1 MNQNDINNLRGKTAV
16 VGLAESGCGMA
27 SGWSAMEIMANS
39 VHDALDD
46 AGIKL
51 NEVDGVFAAT
61 AFHSMAAMSLSEYL
75 GLKPKFADGSQIGG
89 SSFLSHI
96 LTAALALDAGLIN
109 VAVVAYGSNQKSIG
123 GFKTISEAMPYEAQY
138 EPRMPVTAYA
148 LAAKRYM
155 HEFRASREDLA
166 NVAVSA
172 RDWALLNPR
181 AYTYDKGPL
190 TVEDVLSARP
200 IVDPLGKLD
209 CCLVTD
215 GGAAVIMTR
224 SDRAKDTKNTPIY
237 LLGAAM
243 EHHHRM
249 VSEMP
254 DLVRTSAIDSSQRA
268 FKMSSYK
275 ATDMDTIQLYDAFTI
290 NTLLFLED
298 LGFCKKG
305 EAIELV
311 KNNNIGPS
319 GSLKVNTNGGGLSCV
334 HPGMYG
340 LFVTLEAIR
349 QLRNSAGDNV
359 GERSGG
365 GWIDNAKL
373 SVAHGNG
380 GVLSSQ
386 VTNCLLYTSDAADE

>member
-1 MNQNDINNLRGKTAV
+1 MDQNDINKLRGKTAV
-16 VGLAESGCGMA
+16 VGLAESGCGLA
-27 SGWSAMEIMANS
+27 SGWSAMEIMATA

-51 NEVDGVFAAT
+51 KEVDGVFAAT

-75 GLKPKFADGSQIGG
+75 GVKPKFADGSQIGG

-96 LTAALALDAGLIN
+96 LTAAMALDAGLIN

-138 EPRMPVTAYA
+138 QPRMPVSAYA

-155 HEFRASREDLA
+155 YEFGASREDLA
-166 NVAVSA
+166 NVAISA

-181 AYTYDKGPL
+181 AYTHQDGPL
-190 TVEDVLSARP
+190 TVNDVLSARP

-215 GGAAVIMTR
+215 GGAAVVMTR

-249 VSEMP
+249 ISEMP
-254 DLVRTSAIDSSQRA
+254 DLVRTSAIESGERA
-268 FKMSSYK
+268 FTMSGYK
-275 ATDMDTIQLYDAFTI
+275 PNDMNTIQLYDAFTI

-305 EAIELV
+305 EAKELV
-311 KNNNIGPS
+311 KNNNIGPA
-319 GSLKVNTNGGGLSCV
+319 GNLKVNTNGGGLSCV

-340 LFVTLEAIR
+340 LFVTLEALR
-349 QLRNSAGDNV
+349 QLRNASGDDV
-359 GERSGG
+359 GKRLDG

-386 VTNCLLYTSDAADE
+386 VTNIWGVFDTL

>member
-155 HEFRASREDLA
+155 HEFGASREDLA

-298 LGFCKKG
+298 LGLCKKG

-359 GERSGG
+359 GERSDG

-386 VTNCLLYTSDAADE
+386 VTNVWGVSETL

>member
-155 HEFRASREDLA
+155 HEFGASREDLA
-166 NVAVSA
+166 NVSVSA

-386 VTNCLLYTSDAADE
+386 VTNVWGVSETL

>member
-359 GERSGG
+359 GERSDG

-386 VTNCLLYTSDAADE
+386 VTNVWGVSETL

>member
-1 MNQNDINNLRGKTAV
+1 MDQNDINKLRGKTAV
-16 VGLAESGCGMA
+16 VGLAESGCGLA
-27 SGWSAMEIMANS
+27 SGWSAMEIMATA
-39 VHDALDD
+39 VHDALED

-51 NEVDGVFAAT
+51 KEVDGVFAAT

-75 GLKPKFADGSQIGG
+75 GVKPKFADGSQIGG

-96 LTAALALDAGLIN
+96 LTAAMALDAGLVN
-109 VAVVAYGSNQKSIG
+109 VAVVAYGSNQKSAG

-138 EPRMPVTAYA
+138 QPRMPVSAYA

-155 HEFRASREDLA
+155 HEFGASREDLA
-166 NVAVSA
+166 NVAIAA

-181 AYTYDKGPL
+181 AYTHQDGPL
-190 TVEDVLSARP
+190 TVNDVLSARP

-215 GGAAVIMTR
+215 GGAAVVMTR

-249 VSEMP
+249 ISEMP
-254 DLVRTSAIDSSQRA
+254 DLVRTSAIESGERA
-268 FKMSSYK
+268 FSMSGY
-275 ATDMDTIQLYDAFTI
+275 TPNDMSTIQLYDAFTI

-305 EAIELV
+305 EAKELV
-311 KNNNIGPS
+311 KNNNIGPA
-319 GSLKVNTNGGGLSCV
+319 GNLKVNTNGGGLSCV

-340 LFVTLEAIR
+340 LFVTLEALR
-349 QLRNSAGDNV
+349 QLRNASGDDV
-359 GERSGG
+359 GKRLDG
-365 GWIDNAKL
+365 GWINNAKL

-386 VTNCLLYTSDAADE
+386 VTNIWGVSDTL

>member
-61 AFHSMAAMSLSEYL
+61 AFHSRAAMSLSEYL

-386 VTNCLLYTSDAADE
+386 VTNVWGVSETL

>member
-1 MNQNDINNLRGKTAV
+1 MDQNDINRLRGKTAV
-16 VGLAESGCGMA
+16 VGLAESGCGLA
-27 SGWSAMEIMANS
+27 SGWSAMEIMAS
-39 VHDALDD
+39 AVHDALDD

-51 NEVDGVFAAT
+51 KEVDGVFAAT

-75 GLKPKFADGSQIGG
+75 GVKPKFADGSQIGG

-96 LTAALALDAGLIN
+96 LTAAMALDAGLIN

-138 EPRMPVTAYA
+138 QPRMPVSAYA

-155 HEFRASREDLA
+155 YEFGASREDLA
-166 NVAVSA
+166 NVAIAA

-181 AYTYDKGPL
+181 AYTHQDGPL
-190 TVEDVLSARP
+190 TVNDVLSARP

-215 GGAAVIMTR
+215 GGAAVVMTR

-249 VSEMP
+249 ISEMP
-254 DLVRTSAIDSSQRA
+254 DLVRTSAIESGKRA
-268 FKMSSYK
+268 FGMSGYK
-275 ATDMDTIQLYDAFTI
+275 ANDMSTVQLYDAFTI

-305 EAIELV
+305 EAKELV
-311 KNNNIGPS
+311 KNKNIGPD
-319 GSLKVNTNGGGLSCV
+319 GNLKVNTNGGGLSCV

-340 LFVTLEAIR
+340 LFVTLEALR
-349 QLRNSAGDNV
+349 QLRNASGDDV
-359 GERSGG
+359 GERLEG
-365 GWIDNAKL
+365 GWVDNAKL

-386 VTNCLLYTSDAADE
+386 VTNIWGVSDTL

>member
-1 MNQNDINNLRGKTAV
+1 MDQNDINKLRGKTAV
-16 VGLAESGCGMA
+16 VGLAESGCGLA
-27 SGWSAMEIMANS
+27 SGWSAMEIMATA

-51 NEVDGVFAAT
+51 KEVDGVFAAT

-75 GLKPKFADGSQIGG
+75 GVKPKFADGSQIGG

-96 LTAALALDAGLIN
+96 LTAAMALDAGLIN

-138 EPRMPVTAYA
+138 QPRMPVSAYA

-155 HEFRASREDLA
+155 YEFGASREDLA
-166 NVAVSA
+166 NVAIAA

-181 AYTYDKGPL
+181 AYTHHDGPL
-190 TVEDVLSARP
+190 NVNDVLSARP

-215 GGAAVIMTR
+215 GGAAIVMTR
-224 SDRAKDTKNTPIY
+224 SDRAKDTKKTPIY

-249 VSEMP
+249 ISEMP
-254 DLVRTSAIDSSQRA
+254 NLVRTSAIESGIRA
-268 FKMSSYK
+268 FKMSGY
-275 ATDMDTIQLYDAFTI
+275 TQEDMDTIQLYDAFTI

-305 EAIELV
+305 EAAELI

-340 LFVTLEAIR
+340 LFVTLEALR
-349 QLRNSAGDNV
+349 QLRNASGDDV
-359 GERSGG
+359 GKRLDG

-386 VTNCLLYTSDAADE
+386 VTNIWGVSDTL

>member
-1 MNQNDINNLRGKTAV
+1 MDQNDINKLRGKTAV
-16 VGLAESGCGMA
+16 VGLAESGCGLA
-27 SGWSAMEIMANS
+27 SGWSAMEIMATA

-46 AGIKL
+46 AGVKL
-51 NEVDGVFAAT
+51 KEVDGVFAAT

-75 GLKPKFADGSQIGG
+75 GVKPKFADGSQIGG

-96 LTAALALDAGLIN
+96 LTAAMALDVGLIN
-109 VAVVAYGSNQKSIG
+109 VAVVAYGSNQKSVG

-138 EPRMPVTAYA
+138 QPRMPVSAYA

-155 HEFRASREDLA
+155 YEFGASREDLA
-166 NVAVSA
+166 NVAIAA
-172 RDWALLNPR
+172 RNWALLNPR
-181 AYTYDKGPL
+181 AYTHQDGPL
-190 TVEDVLSARP
+190 TANDILSARP

-215 GGAAVIMTR
+215 GGAAVVMTR
-224 SDRAKDTKNTPIY
+224 SDRAKDTKNTPVY

-249 VSEMP
+249 ISEMP
-254 DLVRTSAIDSSQRA
+254 DLVRTSAIDSGKRA
-268 FKMSSYK
+268 FDMSGYS
-275 ATDMDTIQLYDAFTI
+275 ASDMDTIQLYDAFTI

-305 EAIELV
+305 EAAELV
-311 KNNNIGPS
+311 KNNNIGPT

-340 LFVTLEAIR
+340 LFVTLEALR
-349 QLRNSAGDNV
+349 QLRNASGDDV
-359 GERSGG
+359 GQRIDG
-365 GWIDNAKL
+365 GWIDKAKL

-386 VTNCLLYTSDAADE
+386 VTNIWGVSDTL

>member
-155 HEFRASREDLA
+155 HEFGASRQDLA

-386 VTNCLLYTSDAADE
+386 VTNVWGVSETL

>member
-155 HEFRASREDLA
+155 HEFGASREDLA

-215 GGAAVIMTR
+215 GGAAVIMTK

-359 GERSGG
+359 GERSDG

-386 VTNCLLYTSDAADE
+386 VTNVWGVSETL

>member
-16 VGLAESGCGMA
+16 VGLAESGCGIA

-155 HEFRASREDLA
+155 HEFGASREDLA

-190 TVEDVLSARP
+190 TIEDVLSARP

-215 GGAAVIMTR
+215 GGAAVVMTR

-254 DLVRTSAIDSSQRA
+254 DLVRTSAIDSSQIA

-275 ATDMDTIQLYDAFTI
+275 ATDMDSIQLYDAFTI

-359 GERSGG
+359 GERSDG

-386 VTNCLLYTSDAADE
+386 VTNVWGVSETL

>member
-155 HEFRASREDLA
+155 HEFGASREDLA

-298 LGFCKKG
+298 LGFCKKC

-386 VTNCLLYTSDAADE
+386 VTNVWGVSETL

>member
-16 VGLAESGCGMA
+16 VGLAESGCGIA

-155 HEFRASREDLA
+155 HEFGASREDLA

-181 AYTYDKGPL
+181 AYTYEKGPL
-190 TVEDVLSARP
+190 TIEDVLSARP

-215 GGAAVIMTR
+215 GGAAVVMTR

-275 ATDMDTIQLYDAFTI
+275 ATDMDSIQLYDAFTI

-359 GERSGG
+359 GERLGG

-386 VTNCLLYTSDAADE
+386 VTNVWGVSETL

>member
-1 MNQNDINNLRGKTAV
+1 MDQNDINKLRGKTAV
-16 VGLAESGCGMA
+16 VGLAESGCGLA
-27 SGWSAMEIMANS
+27 SGWSAMEIMATA

-51 NEVDGVFAAT
+51 KEVDGVFAAT

-75 GLKPKFADGSQIGG
+75 GVKPKFADGSQIGG
-89 SSFLSHI
+89 SSFLAHI
-96 LTAALALDAGLIN
+96 LTAAMALDAGLIN

-138 EPRMPVTAYA
+138 QPRMPVSAYA

-155 HEFRASREDLA
+155 YEFGASREDLA
-166 NVAVSA
+166 NVAIAA

-181 AYTYDKGPL
+181 AYTHHDGPL
-190 TVEDVLSARP
+190 NVNDVLSARP

-215 GGAAVIMTR
+215 GGAAIVMTR
-224 SDRAKDTKNTPIY
+224 SDRAKDTKKTPIY

-249 VSEMP
+249 ISEMP
-254 DLVRTSAIDSSQRA
+254 NLVRTSAIESGIRA
-268 FKMSSYK
+268 FKMSGY
-275 ATDMDTIQLYDAFTI
+275 TPEDMDTIQLYDAFTI

-305 EAIELV
+305 EAAELI

-340 LFVTLEAIR
+340 LFVTLEALR
-349 QLRNSAGDNV
+349 QLRNASGDDV
-359 GERSGG
+359 GKRLDG
-365 GWIDNAKL
+365 GWIDKAKL

-386 VTNCLLYTSDAADE
+386 VTNIWGVSDTL

>member
-155 HEFRASREDLA
+155 HEFGASREDLA

-215 GGAAVIMTR
+215 GGAAVIMTK

-386 VTNCLLYTSDAADE
+386 VTNVWGVSETL

>member
-16 VGLAESGCGMA
+16 VGLAESGCGIA

-155 HEFRASREDLA
+155 HEFGASREDLA

-190 TVEDVLSARP
+190 TIEDVLSARP

-215 GGAAVIMTR
+215 GGAAVVMTR

-268 FKMSSYK
+268 FKMSIYK
-275 ATDMDTIQLYDAFTI
+275 ATDMDSIQLYDAFTI

-349 QLRNSAGDNV
+349 QLRNSTGDNV
-359 GERSGG
+359 GERSDG

-386 VTNCLLYTSDAADE
+386 VTNVWGVSETL

>member
-16 VGLAESGCGMA
+16 VGLAESGCGIA

-155 HEFRASREDLA
+155 HEFGASREDLA

-190 TVEDVLSARP
+190 TIEDVLSARP

-215 GGAAVIMTR
+215 GGAAVVMTR

-275 ATDMDTIQLYDAFTI
+275 ATDMDSIQLYDAFTI

-386 VTNCLLYTSDAADE
+386 VTNVWGVSETL

>member
-16 VGLAESGCGMA
+16 VGLAESGCGVA

-39 VHDALDD
+39 VHDALED

-155 HEFRASREDLA
+155 HEFGASRHDLA

-215 GGAAVIMTR
+215 GGAAVVMTR

-254 DLVRTSAIDSSQRA
+254 DLVRTSAIDSSKRA
-268 FKMSSYK
+268 FKMSNYK

-319 GSLKVNTNGGGLSCV
+319 GNLKVNTNGGGLSCV

-349 QLRNSAGDNV
+349 QLRNSAGDDV
-359 GERSGG
+359 GQRSNG
-365 GWIDNAKL
+365 GWIENAKL

-386 VTNCLLYTSDAADE
+386 VTNVWGVYDTL

>member
-155 HEFRASREDLA
+155 HEFKASREDLA

-349 QLRNSAGDNV
+349 QLRNSEGDNV

-386 VTNCLLYTSDAADE
+386 VTNVWGVSETL

>member
-16 VGLAESGCGMA
+16 VGLAESGCGIA

-155 HEFRASREDLA
+155 HEFGASREDLA

-181 AYTYDKGPL
+181 AYTYEKGPL
-190 TVEDVLSARP
+190 TIEDVLSARP

-215 GGAAVIMTR
+215 GGAAVVMTR

-359 GERSGG
+359 GERSDG

-386 VTNCLLYTSDAADE
+386 VTNIWGVSETL

>member
-155 HEFRASREDLA
+155 HEFGASREDLA

-311 KNNNIGPS
+311 KNSNIGPS

-359 GERSGG
+359 GERSDG

-386 VTNCLLYTSDAADE
+386 VTNVWGVSETL

>member
-1 MNQNDINNLRGKTAV
+1 MDQNDINKLRGKTAV
-16 VGLAESGCGMA
+16 VGLAESGCGLA
-27 SGWSAMEIMANS
+27 SGWSAMEIMATA

-51 NEVDGVFAAT
+51 KEVDGVFAAT

-75 GLKPKFADGSQIGG
+75 GVKPKFADGSQIGG

-96 LTAALALDAGLIN
+96 LTAAMALDAGLIN

-138 EPRMPVTAYA
+138 QPRMPVSAYA

-155 HEFRASREDLA
+155 YEFGASREDLA
-166 NVAVSA
+166 NVAIAA

-181 AYTYDKGPL
+181 AYTHHDGPL
-190 TVEDVLSARP
+190 NVNDVLSARP

-215 GGAAVIMTR
+215 GGAAIVMTR
-224 SDRAKDTKNTPIY
+224 SDRAKDTKKTPIY

-249 VSEMP
+249 ISEMP
-254 DLVRTSAIDSSQRA
+254 NLVRTSAIESGIRA
-268 FKMSSYK
+268 FKMSGY
-275 ATDMDTIQLYDAFTI
+275 TPEDMDTIQLYDAFTI

-305 EAIELV
+305 EAAELI

-319 GSLKVNTNGGGLSCV
+319 GNLKVNTNGGGLSCV

-340 LFVTLEAIR
+340 LFVTLEALR
-349 QLRNSAGDNV
+349 QLRNASGDNV
-359 GERSGG
+359 GERFDG

-386 VTNCLLYTSDAADE
+386 VTNIWGVSDTL

>member
-16 VGLAESGCGMA
+16 VGLAESGCGIA

-155 HEFRASREDLA
+155 HEFGASREDLA

-190 TVEDVLSARP
+190 TIEDVLSARP

-215 GGAAVIMTR
+215 GGAAVVMTR

-254 DLVRTSAIDSSQRA
+254 DLVRTSAIDSSRRA

-275 ATDMDTIQLYDAFTI
+275 ATDMDSIQLYDAFTI

-386 VTNCLLYTSDAADE
+386 VTNVWGVSETL

>member
-215 GGAAVIMTR
+215 GGAAVVMTR

-359 GERSGG
+359 GKRSGG

-386 VTNCLLYTSDAADE
+386 VTNVWGVSETL